1 MKLPLC
7 ACARVCVFVGVRVTP
22 LLLLFSS
29 SVVSDS
35 SQPHGL
41 QPTRLLCPWDSP
53 GKKPGASCHFLL
65 QRIFPTQ
72 GSNPGLLHWQVNS
85 LPLSH
90 QGSPVY
96 DSLHTL
102 ILKRN
107 LIFPLD
113 IPGTSKNSS
122 RRFHGGGGQRA
133 LKQSEESEHAQSG
146 PSEEALDKGQVG

>member
-1 MKLPLC
+1 MHLC
-7 ACARVCVFVGVRVTP
+7 VCVFVGVRVTP
-22 LLLLFSS
+22 LLLMFSS
-29 SVVSDS
+29 LVVSDS

-53 GKKPGASCHFLL
+53 GKKPGVSCHFLL
-65 QRIFPTQ
+65 QRIFPTR
-72 GSNPGLLHWQVNS
+72 GLNPGLLHWQLNS

-107 LIFPLD
+107 LIFLLD
-113 IPGTSKNSS
+113 IPGTSKSSS
-122 RRFHGGGGQRA
+122 RRFHGGGGQRVLNA
-133 LKQSEESEHAQSG
+133 IWRIWACAEWAFRRSTG
-146 PSEEALDKGQVG
+146 